1 MEPETYKVNY
11 DKVITVVGKQG
22 LEYIVAYSEDI
33 RQSVVY
39 KVQTLGLDDVKSFL
53 ERLAGDTGLKINK
66 IKEK

>member
-1 MEPETYKVNY
+1 MEPEQFKVNY
-11 DKVITVVGKQG
+11 DKVITVNGKQG

-39 KVQTLGLDDVKSFL
+39 KVETLGLDEVKSFL
-53 ERLAGDTGLKINK
+53 ERLVGDTGIKIDT